1 MLRLPLLAAS
11 PADTPS
17 PSPSPTP
24 GGSAVLTWGQTLAAL
39 LIIAGVIIAI
49 GLVLWGASAAKGV
62 MGSVARSWIALA
74 LIAGLLSA
82 TVLAFAVNDS
92 TTRSTLIGA
101 LGAAVGAATAFYFS
115 SKSTD
120 QAHDLLTTSVGT
132 ETVPDLTGRT
142 ADDAMRVLSTTTLR
156 LMTDPTSPAPAV
168 GENVVK
174 QQPPAGTAAS
184 KGTTVLVIY
193 G

>member
-1 MLRLPLLAAS
+1 MLRLPLPAAF
-11 PADTPS
+11 PAETPTPS
-17 PSPSPTP
+17 PSPAP
-24 GGSAVLTWGQTLAAL
+24 GGSTVLTWGQTLAAL
-39 LIIAGVIIAI
+39 LIIAGMITVI
-49 GLVLWGASAAKGV
+49 GLILWGASAAKGV
-62 MGSVARSWIALA
+62 TGSVARSWIALA
-74 LIAGLLSA
+74 LTAGLLA
-82 TVLAFAVNDS
+82 VGVLAFAVNDS

-156 LMTDPTSPAPAV
+156 LMVDPTSPAPAA
-168 GENVVK
+168 GKNVVK
-174 QQPPAGTAAS
+174 QQPLAGAVAP
-184 KGTTVLVIY
+184 KGTTVLVTY

>member
-1 MLRLPLLAAS
+1 MI
-11 PADTPS
+11 T
-17 PSPSPTP
+17 
-24 GGSAVLTWGQTLAAL
+24 V
-39 LIIAGVIIAI
+39 I
-49 GLVLWGASAAKGV
+49 GLILWGASAAKGV
-62 MGSVARSWIALA
+62 TGSVARSWIALA
-74 LIAGLLSA
+74 LTAGLLA
-82 TVLAFAVNDS
+82 VGVLAFAVNDS

-156 LMTDPTSPAPAV
+156 LMVDPTSPAPAA
-168 GENVVK
+168 GKNVVK
-174 QQPPAGTAAS
+174 QQPLAGAVAP
-184 KGTTVLVIY
+184 KGTTVLVTY

>member
-1 MLRLPLLAAS
+1 MLRLPLPAAF
-11 PADTPS
+11 PAETPTPS
-17 PSPSPTP
+17 PSPAP
-24 GGSAVLTWGQTLAAL
+24 GGSTVLTWGQTLAAL
-39 LIIAGVIIAI
+39 MIIAGMITVI
-49 GLVLWGASAAKGV
+49 GLILWGASAAKGV

-74 LIAGLLSA
+74 LTAGLLSVG
-82 TVLAFAVNDS
+82 VLAFAVNDS

-120 QAHDLLTTSVGT
+120 QAHDLLATSVGT
-132 ETVPDLTGRT
+132 ETVPDLIGRT

-156 LMTDPTSPAPAV
+156 LMVDPTSPVPAA
-168 GENVVK
+168 GKNVVK
-174 QQPPAGTAAS
+174 QQPLAGAVTP
-184 KGTTVLVIY
+184 KGTTVLVTY

>member
-1 MLRLPLLAAS
+1 MLRLPLPAAF
-11 PADTPS
+11 PAETPTPS
-17 PSPSPTP
+17 PSPAP
-24 GGSAVLTWGQTLAAL
+24 GGSTVLTWGQTLAAL
-39 LIIAGVIIAI
+39 LIIAGMITVI
-49 GLVLWGASAAKGV
+49 GLILWGASAAKGV

-74 LIAGLLSA
+74 LTAGLLA
-82 TVLAFAVNDS
+82 VGVLAFAVNDS

-156 LMTDPTSPAPAV
+156 LMVDPTSPAPAA
-168 GENVVK
+168 GKNVVK
-174 QQPPAGTAAS
+174 QQPLAGAVAP
-184 KGTTVLVIY
+184 KGTTVLVTY

>member
-1 MLRLPLLAAS
+1 MLRLPLPAAFQAET
-11 PADTPS
+11 PTPS
-17 PSPSPTP
+17 PSPAP
-24 GGSAVLTWGQTLAAL
+24 GGSTVLTWGQTLAAL
-39 LIIAGVIIAI
+39 LIIAGTITVI
-49 GLVLWGASAAKGV
+49 GLILWGASAAKGV
-62 MGSVARSWIALA
+62 MGSIARSWIALA
-74 LIAGLLSA
+74 LTAGLLA
-82 TVLAFAVNDS
+82 VGVLAFAVNDS

-156 LMTDPTSPAPAV
+156 LMVDPTSPAPAA
-168 GENVVK
+168 GKNVVK
-174 QQPPAGTAAS
+174 QQPLAGAVAP
-184 KGTTVLVIY
+184 KGTTVMVTY

>member
-1 MLRLPLLAAS
+1 MLRLPLPAAF
-11 PADTPS
+11 PAEAPTPS
-17 PSPSPTP
+17 PSPAP
-24 GGSAVLTWGQTLAAL
+24 GGSTVLTWGQTLAAL
-39 LIIAGVIIAI
+39 LIIAGMITVI
-49 GLVLWGASAAKGV
+49 GLILWGASAAKGV
-62 MGSVARSWIALA
+62 TGSVARSWIALA
-74 LIAGLLSA
+74 LTAGLLA
-82 TVLAFAVNDS
+82 VGVLAFAVNDS

-156 LMTDPTSPAPAV
+156 LMVDPTSPAPAA
-168 GENVVK
+168 GRNVVK
-174 QQPPAGTAAS
+174 QQPLAGAVAP
-184 KGTTVLVIY
+184 KGTTVLVTY

>member
-1 MLRLPLLAAS
+1 MLRLPLPAAFRAET
-11 PADTPS
+11 PTPS
-17 PSPSPTP
+17 PSPAP
-24 GGSAVLTWGQTLAAL
+24 GGSTVLTWGQTLAAL
-39 LIIAGVIIAI
+39 LIIAGTITVI
-49 GLVLWGASAAKGV
+49 GLILWGASAAKGV

-74 LIAGLLSA
+74 LTAGLLA
-82 TVLAFAVNDS
+82 VGVLAFAVNDS

-156 LMTDPTSPAPAV
+156 LMVDPTSPAPAA
-168 GENVVK
+168 GKNVVK
-174 QQPPAGTAAS
+174 QQPLAGAVAP
-184 KGTTVLVIY
+184 KGTTVMVTY